1 MKTIVVAGAL
11 ANRPYNAGGA
21 WVRLSWL
28 LGLKKLGFDVYF
40 IEQIDPRSCVDA
52 AGAKAAFQECVNRDY
67 FRQVV
72 SQFGLDGRAA
82 LIYGDGEEMHGATIR
97 DLVDVCRSAVALVN
111 ISGHLAL
118 QSLLEAFRRKVYI
131 DIDPGFTQYW
141 HAEGNLGARLAG
153 HTDFFTIGENIGR
166 QECPIP
172 TGGIPW
178 RIVRQPVV
186 LEDWQVGRNE
196 GHRPFT
202 TIASWRGPF
211 GPINVGGRT
220 LGLKV
225 HEFRK
230 FITLP
235 ALTGDEF
242 ELALA
247 IEPGDWK
254 DRESLVANGWRLV
267 EPAVVVRGPLEFR
280 DYVTNSAAEFSVAQ
294 GVYVDTHSGWF
305 SDRTIRYLAAGL
317 PALVQDTGIGRDSP
331 GHPLAGREGLLVF
344 STLDEAVSGVLSI
357 RSDYDRHCAA
367 ARKLAETHFD
377 SDVVLGK
384 LMDDLG
390 ISP

>member
-11 ANRPYNAGGA
+11 ANRPFNAGGA

-28 LGLKKLGFDVYF
+28 RGLKKLGFDVYF
-40 IEQIDPRSCVDA
+40 LEQIDPRSCVDA
-52 AGAKAAFQECVNRDY
+52 AGAKAAFQDCVNREF

-72 SQFGLDGRAA
+72 SQFGFDDRAA
-82 LIYGDGEEMHGATIR
+82 LIYGDGEEVHGATLH
-97 DLVDVCRSAVALVN
+97 DLTDVCRSAVALIN
-111 ISGHLAL
+111 ISGHLAMP
-118 QSLLEAFRRKVYI
+118 SLLQAFRRKVYI

-166 QECPIP
+166 SECPIP
-172 TGGIPW
+172 TGGIRW
-178 RIVRQPVV
+178 RTVRQPVV
-186 LEDWQVGRNE
+186 LEDWPACRAE
-196 GHRPFT
+196 ASRPFT

-211 GPINVGGRT
+211 GPINAGGRT

-235 ALTGDEF
+235 VLTGDEF

-254 DRESLVANGWRLV
+254 DREALLNWGWRIV
-267 EPAVVVRGPLEFR
+267 EPAAVVRGPAEFR
-280 DYVTNSAAEFSVAQ
+280 EYVSQSAAEFSVAQ
-294 GVYVDTHSGWF
+294 GVYVDTWNGWF
-305 SDRTIRYLAAGL
+305 SDRTVRYLASGR
-317 PALVQDTGIGRDSP
+317 PSLVQDTGIGRNLP
-331 GHPLAGREGLLVF
+331 TGEGLLVY
-344 STLDEAVSGVLSI
+344 STLEDAIAGVRII
-357 RSDYDRHCAA
+357 RRDYDHHCAA
-367 ARKLAETHFD
+367 ARRLAETHFD

-384 LMDDLG
+384 LMKDLG
-390 ISP
+390 IRP